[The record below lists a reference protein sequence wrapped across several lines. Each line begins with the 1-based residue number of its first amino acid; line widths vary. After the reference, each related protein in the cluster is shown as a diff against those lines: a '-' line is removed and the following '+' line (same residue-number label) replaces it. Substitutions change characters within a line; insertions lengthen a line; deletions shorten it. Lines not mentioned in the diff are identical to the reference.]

1 MPEPSDFRRG
11 RHVVYHLKAH
21 LVFVPKY
28 RRSLISTRVCAVL
41 RAAWETVC
49 QDFECELVEA
59 NFEPDHV
66 HLLFVL
72 GRTVSIA
79 DAIGTVKKPSSSWAN
94 ERRKSPTAFAW
105 QNGYATFSAAQSN
118 LDDVREYI
126 RSQAEHRKRQSF
138 QDELREW
145 LTRYEEKF
153 DERYLWD

>member
-1 MPEPSDFRRG
+1 MPQSLSKVYVHAVFSTKG
-11 RHVVYHLKAH
+11 RYPFLTDSWREEMFAVLGGAINNVGC
-21 LVFVPKY
+21 
-28 RRSLISTRVCAVL
+28 RSL
-41 RAAWETVC
+41 
-49 QDFECELVEA
+49 LVGGM
-59 NFEPDHV
+59 PDHV

-126 RSQAEHRKRQSF
+126 RSQAEHR
-138 QDELREW
+138 
-145 LTRYEEKF
+145 
-153 DERYLWD
+153 